1 MKRSKR
7 KVWGKGRWLLL
18 ACHCFQSPTFTN
30 PESLQ
35 IEAAFPLFYFFSYI
49 TKSTGKMKMIE
60 AVGKL
65 HRILVFPSM
74 LLVSVGDF

>member
-1 MKRSKR
+1 
-7 KVWGKGRWLLL
+7 
-18 ACHCFQSPTFTN
+18 
-30 PESLQ
+30 
-35 IEAAFPLFYFFSYI
+35 
-49 TKSTGKMKMIE
+49 MKMIE